1 MKHTL
6 IAFFLILSFLTP
18 HVQAQTTVN
27 ANAELI
33 QKLLAQIVILQTEL
47 QKLIAAR
54 GGNTTTT
61 TTTTTN
67 TTPCTFTRT
76 LYLGTT
82 GTDVTCLQTYLKK
95 KGHFTGTATGY
106 YGPQTKTAVYKW
118 QQSVGIVPEPT
129 AIGMFG
135 PRSQETLVREMKVT
149 TNTNTNTTPDTNL
162 GTNTTDTPK
171 TTTKKKRAG
180 GGGGGGTQTTNTP
193 VTTTPRTTT
202 PRPTTVNDTTPP
214 TLPTN
219 LTAVA
224 NSSSQITL
232 TWTASTDAG
241 GIKGYN
247 IYRVG
252 TVAPL
257 NTIPQT
263 GTTFT
268 HTGLTANTAY
278 TYQIEAIDT
287 AGNKS
292 AKTASVSRTTPV
304 ASTIVDT
311 TKPTTPGQPTASL
324 VTQTT
329 LRLTW
334 TASTDA
340 GGSNLT
346 GYKVYR
352 NNIQIGTP
360 TTNTYNDTNL
370 TANTAYSYTVV
381 AYDGA
386 GNTSATSSAR
396 STTTL
401 QAVVTP
407 TPVTPATPV
416 TTPISVQTVT
426 PPPPIATGNAQSFKT
441 QAQNIGEGMWGTIV
455 ADNIADNVNPE
466 KDPIANPRFPGTATF
481 AGSGFKGKWQAWNSG
496 VFAPNLGS
504 CGSVLYYGGGHND
517 YWGNDITALNLCG
530 GKSGGPLWQR
540 LNNPYGGAFTWP
552 LPNGM
557 YPDGTPSPQHNY
569 DGLSYDPVNNAMTV
583 LTSMT
588 SGPASTQVQTLWYF
602 DTVAKQWRGPYPHK
616 GAYHG
621 QSTYDSKRGLIWF
634 QPEQASTVNANGELA
649 SFNVKTGALAYYGWP
664 YTSGVGALDS
674 MMGYDPVRDRLVLT
688 SFRVSGTVAER
699 DPANPTVGWKIIP
712 QKNKPAKVWGQNTMA
727 WSALR
732 NAWIIWN
739 SYEGGAVYELK
750 FTGTASSPEYTWT
763 TLTSGANTIVPISP
777 TTAHTGPYEKFQI
790 VSPSA
795 GVEVLVGQLRLQD
808 GIFAFRIPSPGT
820 AIVPANDTTAPTVT
834 ASNATQNLSAG
845 TKTATLSV
853 STNENATCKY
863 GTTANT
869 VYASLP
875 TTFSTTGGTTHSVAV
890 SGLTD
895 GSTKTYVVRCIDGS
909 GNANTSDL
917 TLTVAVASV
926 SASVPSN
933 TVLASAGLS
942 FTQKCTQAGVLKC
955 HKFTDQASV
964 NAVYQQSYAKKAAL
978 YDTNMAAA
986 KLFIPSESAADTSG
1000 TFLFNHPVVQKGVSG
1015 NDQYW
1020 MQYRVYIPQDFLDYK
1035 FPETS
1040 WKVFVAYHA
1049 ASCSGDEFTQT
1060 NGYLRGFPQYYE
1072 TCGANSVN
1080 EVSPNGVVGQYDL
1093 QPGGDTACLYSTASV
1108 SNKPCFRYKGNTWT
1122 TYTVHLDLTA
1132 RKAEV
1137 WAQNDGE
1144 ALVKIIDWKLTTT
1157 EKVSSI
1163 YFGPYMTR
1171 KDATKVHPEFNMYY
1185 QNIII
1190 SKNPISM
1197 GGGSVSTV
1205 PSNVP
1210 LTSSQTKTTLQDLLN
1225 QLKDLQAELK
1235 KLK

>member
-1 MKHTL
+1 MKSTL
-6 IAFFLILSFLTP
+6 IAFFLILSFLIP
-18 HVQAQTTVN
+18 QVNAQTT
-27 ANAELI
+27 ATTNAELI
-33 QKLLAQIVILQTEL
+33 QKLLAQIVILQAEL
-47 QKLIAAR
+47 AKLT
-54 GGNTTTT
+54 G
-61 TTTTTN
+61 N

-76 LYLGTT
+76 LREGTQ
-82 GTDVTCLQTYLKK
+82 GTDVSCLQTYLKK
-95 KGHFTGTATGY
+95 KGHFSGNATGF
-106 YGPQTKTAVYKW
+106 YGPQTKDAVYKW
-118 QQSVGIVPEPT
+118 QKSVGIVPEPT

-135 PRSQETLVREMKVT
+135 PRSQETLVKEMRA
-149 TNTNTNTTPDTNL
+149 
-162 GTNTTDTPK
+162 TTDTNTSSHGNQTTNAPQTDTK
-171 TTTKKKRAG
+171 TTTTKRKG
-180 GGGGGGTQTTNTP
+180 GGGGGGTS
-193 VTTTPRTTT
+193 PRTDSVTES
-202 PRPTTVNDTTPP
+202 RPATIVVKTAP

-232 TWTASTDAG
+232 SWSASTDAG
-241 GIKGYN
+241 GLKGYN

-252 TVAPL
+252 TTLPL
-257 NTIPQT
+257 NTTPQT

-278 TYQIEAIDT
+278 TYQIEAIDMG
-287 AGNKS
+287 GNKS
-292 AKTASVSRTTPV
+292 AKTASVSKSTLAPLATP
-304 ASTIVDT
+304 DT

-329 LRLTW
+329 LKLTW

-346 GYKVYR
+346 GYKVFR
-352 NNIQIGTP
+352 NGTQIGTP

-370 TANTAYSYTVV
+370 TANTAYAYTVV

-386 GNTSATSSAR
+386 GNTSATSTTR

-401 QAVVTP
+401 AVVTQAL
-407 TPVTPATPV
+407 VTPTTPV

-441 QAQNIGEGMWGTIV
+441 QAQNIGEGTWGTIV

-634 QPEQASTVNANGELA
+634 QPEQASTVNANGELT

-820 AIVPANDTTAPTVT
+820 AIVPASDTTAPIVT
-834 ASNATQNLSAG
+834 ASNATQNLTSG
-845 TKTATLSV
+845 TKTATLGV
-853 STNENATCKY
+853 TTNENATCKY

-869 VYASLP
+869 AYASLP
-875 TTFSTTGGTTHSVAV
+875 TTFSTTGGTTHSVVV

-895 GSTKTYVVRCIDGS
+895 GSTKTYFVRCIDGS
-909 GNANTSDL
+909 GNANTTDV
-917 TLTVAVASV
+917 TLTVVVASA

-933 TVLASAGLS
+933 TILASAGLS

-955 HKFTDQASV
+955 YKFTDQASV
-964 NAVYQQSYAKKAAL
+964 DAVYQLASAKKAAV
-978 YDTNMAAA
+978 YDSAQAAA
-986 KLFIPSESAADTSG
+986 KLFIPSQSGANTSG
-1000 TFLFNHPVVQKGVSG
+1000 TFLFNHPVVEHGVPG

-1049 ASCSGDEFTQT
+1049 ASCGGDEFTQT
-1060 NGYLRGFPQYYE
+1060 NGYLRGFPQFYE
-1072 TCGANSVN
+1072 TCGANAVN
-1080 EVSPNGVVGQYDL
+1080 ELNPGGVAGQFDL
-1093 QPGGDTACLYSTASV
+1093 QPGGDTACLYNKSSTSI
-1108 SNKPCFRYKGNTWT
+1108 KPCFKYKGNTWT
-1122 TYTVHLDLTA
+1122 TFTVHLDLTA

-1137 WAQNDGE
+1137 WAQHDGE
-1144 ALVKIIDWKLTTT
+1144 AVVKIIDWKLTTT
-1157 EKVSSI
+1157 KKVSSI

-1171 KDATKVHPEFNMYY
+1171 KDETKVHPEFNMYY

-1197 GGGSVSTV
+1197 GGGSISKL

-1210 LTSSQTKTTLQDLLN
+1210 LTSSQTKTTLTDLLIK
-1225 QLKDLQAELK
+1225 LRTLQEEVN
-1235 KLK
+1235 KLKH

>member
-18 HVQAQTTVN
+18 QVNAQTT
-27 ANAELI
+27 ATAKAELI
-33 QKLLAQIVILQTEL
+33 QKLLAQIVILQAEL
-47 QKLIAAR
+47 NKLIAAK
-54 GGNTTTT
+54 GGSTS
-61 TTTTTN
+61 

-76 LYLGTT
+76 LKEGTQ
-82 GTDVTCLQTYLKK
+82 GTDVTCLQTFLKT
-95 KGHFTGTATGY
+95 KGHFTGNATGF
-106 YGPQTKTAVYKW
+106 YGPQTKDAVYKW
-118 QQSVGIVPEPT
+118 QKSVGIIPEPT

-135 PRSQETLVREMKVT
+135 PRSQETLVKEMRA
-149 TNTNTNTTPDTNL
+149 
-162 GTNTTDTPK
+162 TTDTNTSSHGNQTTNAPQTDTK
-171 TTTKKKRAG
+171 TTTTKRKG
-180 GGGGGGTQTTNTP
+180 GGGGGGTS
-193 VTTTPRTTT
+193 PRTNSVTES
-202 PRPTTVNDTTPP
+202 RPATIVDKTAP

-232 TWTASTDAG
+232 SWTPSTDAG
-241 GIKGYN
+241 GLKGYN

-252 TVAPL
+252 TTLPL
-257 NTIPQT
+257 NTTPQT

-278 TYQIEAIDT
+278 TYQIEAIDMG
-287 AGNKS
+287 GNKS
-292 AKTASVSRTTPV
+292 AKTASVSKTTLAPL
-304 ASTIVDT
+304 ATPDT

-329 LRLTW
+329 LKLTW

-346 GYKVYR
+346 GYKVFR
-352 NNIQIGTP
+352 NGTQIGTP

-370 TANTAYSYTVV
+370 TANTAYAYTVV

-386 GNTSATSSAR
+386 GNNSGTSTVR

-401 QAVVTP
+401 QSVVVLPGTVP
-407 TPVTPATPV
+407 TVPSV
-416 TTPISVQTVT
+416 VQTVT

-441 QAQNIGEGMWGTIV
+441 QAQNIVQGTWSTIV

-466 KDPIANPRFPGTATF
+466 KDPVANPRFPGTATF
-481 AGSGFKGKWQAWNSG
+481 AGNGFNGKWQAWNSG

-504 CGSVLYYGGGHND
+504 CGSILYYGGGHND

-569 DGLSYDPVNNAMTV
+569 DGLAYDPVNNAMTV

-602 DTVAKQWRGPYPHK
+602 DTVAKQWHGPYPHK

-621 QSTYDSKRGLIWF
+621 QSTYDSKRGLVWF
-634 QPEQASTVNANGELA
+634 QPEQASTPGAYGELTT
-649 SFNVKTGALAYYGWP
+649 FNVKTGALTYYGWP
-664 YTSGVGALDS
+664 YMFGVGALDS
-674 MMGYDPVRDRLVLT
+674 MMGYDPVRDKLVLT

-727 WSALR
+727 WSNLR
-732 NAWIIWN
+732 QAWIIW
-739 SYEGGAVYELK
+739 SSAAGGTVYELK
-750 FTGTASSPEYTWT
+750 FTGTNTNPEYTWT
-763 TLTSGANTIVPISP
+763 NLTSGTNTIQPINP
-777 TTAHTGPYEKFQI
+777 TLSHTGPYEKFQI

-820 AIVPANDTTAPTVT
+820 VITPANDTTAPTVT

-853 STNENATCKY
+853 STNESATCKY

-875 TTFSTTGGTTHSVAV
+875 TAFSTTGGITHSVAV

-895 GSTKTYVVRCIDGS
+895 GSTKTYFVRCIDGS
-909 GNANTSDL
+909 GNTNTTDV
-917 TLTVAVASV
+917 TLTVVVASA

-942 FTQKCTQAGVLKC
+942 FTQKCAQAGVLKC

-1020 MQYRVYIPQDFLDYK
+1020 MQYRVYIPQDFLEYK

-1132 RKAEV
+1132 RRAEV

-1197 GGGSVSTV
+1197 GGGSISKL

-1210 LTSSQTKTTLQDLLN
+1210 LTSLQTKVDLLQDLLN
-1225 QLKDLQAELK
+1225 QLRALQVELN
-1235 KLK
+1235 KLKN